1 MTAIH
6 LQPCSDSSGTRD
18 HRRAAIDALS
28 DATDWVFATMRE
40 WRRRSRDRA
49 ELATLD
55 ARMLADIGL
64 SHADREMLV
73 NKPFWRE

>member
-1 MTAIH
+1 MTAIQ
-6 LQPCSDSSGTRD
+6 LQPCHDSAGTRD
-18 HRRAAIDALS
+18 HRHAALDALN

-49 ELATLD
+49 ELAMLD
-55 ARMLADIGL
+55 DRMLRDIGL
-64 SHADREMLV
+64 THSDAEFLA